1 MGIDNALSLMDNS
14 FMPMTRTEL
23 RKRRKHLGLT
33 QKQMA
38 DRVGVHWNSLARME
52 RGEMTISE
60 PVARLVRFLVVH
72 PELKR

>member
-1 MGIDNALSLMDNS
+1 
-14 FMPMTRTEL
+14 MTGAEL
-23 RKRRKHLGLT
+23 RRRRQRLGLT

-60 PVARLVRFLVVH
+60 PVARLVRFLVDH
-72 PELKR
+72 PERKR